1 MDINQII
8 INMKTTDLFQSIL
21 LFALFLCGLTACNDS
36 DEIRLSPFQ
45 ETTVKGEASTLQ
57 IDLTRGD
64 WRITSI
70 TTPWGDLMMDGNK
83 LPQLEGTGSLHY
95 KWWDLERDTDSH
107 LILYFKDNFD
117 LGESR
122 SLIINLE
129 MKTGLYKEQ
138 IIIHQEP
145 CTNFYQIESIE
156 YSVEEGDGVKEAG
169 TGPDKSTYKNENLGN
184 TTDKHD
190 YYPFINKWTEYA
202 FIPDGHSDET
212 FKSIDP
218 EKRSIYLPNHIEDGK
233 IIMGQQLL
241 FFINQGKYYKED
253 ELRYKHFEVDIVGMK
268 WNIYTSTIYYKRL
281 QVTFTATLSR
291 PGSDTKKVLKG
302 KFMQRYPYDCSE
314 IHHEVKDSLED

>member
-1 MDINQII
+1 M
-8 INMKTTDLFQSIL
+8 
-21 LFALFLCGLTACNDS
+21 
-36 DEIRLSPFQ
+36 
-45 ETTVKGEASTLQ
+45 
-57 IDLTRGD
+57 
-64 WRITSI
+64 
-70 TTPWGDLMMDGNK
+70 
-83 LPQLEGTGSLHY
+83 
-95 KWWDLERDTDSH
+95 
-107 LILYFKDNFD
+107 
-117 LGESR
+117 
-122 SLIINLE
+122 
-129 MKTGLYKEQ
+129 
-138 IIIHQEP
+138 
-145 CTNFYQIESIE
+145 
-156 YSVEEGDGVKEAG
+156 KEAG

-291 PGSDTKKVLKG
+291 PDSDTKKVLKG

>member
-1 MDINQII
+1 MTTEELYDKLKLIQKMKCETQNLELKSAEQGYPKRLYDSLSSFSNQDDGGIIVFGIDEKQDYKEVGVYDAQDIQKK
-8 INMKTTDLFQSIL
+8 INEQCLQMNPVVRPLITVVEKENKKFVSAEIPGIDLADRPCYYQGRGRLKGSYTRI
-21 LFALFLCGLTACNDS
+21 GDS
-36 DEIRLSPFQ
+36 DEP
-45 ETTVKGEASTLQ
+45 
-57 IDLTRGD
+57 
-64 WRITSI
+64 
-70 TTPWGDLMMDGNK
+70 M
-83 LPQLEGTGSLHY
+83 
-95 KWWDLERDTDSH
+95 
-107 LILYFKDNFD
+107 
-117 LGESR
+117 
-122 SLIINLE
+122 
-129 MKTGLYKEQ
+129 
-138 IIIHQEP
+138 
-145 CTNFYQIESIE
+145 
-156 YSVEEGDGVKEAG
+156 
-169 TGPDKSTYKNENLGN
+169 
-184 TTDKHD
+184 
-190 YYPFINKWTEYA
+190 TEYA

>member
-1 MDINQII
+1 MKINSII
-8 INMKTTDLFQSIL
+8 DLVKDLDTSRQTKNLNKLLIRIL
-21 LFALFLCGLTACNDS
+21 LH
-36 DEIRLSPFQ
+36 
-45 ETTVKGEASTLQ
+45 LQ
-57 IDLTRGD
+57 VEF
-64 WRITSI
+64 S
-70 TTPWGDLMMDGNK
+70 
-83 LPQLEGTGSLHY
+83 
-95 KWWDLERDTDSH
+95 
-107 LILYFKDNFD
+107 
-117 LGESR
+117 
-122 SLIINLE
+122 
-129 MKTGLYKEQ
+129 
-138 IIIHQEP
+138 HQEP

>member
-1 MDINQII
+1 
-8 INMKTTDLFQSIL
+8 
-21 LFALFLCGLTACNDS
+21 
-36 DEIRLSPFQ
+36 
-45 ETTVKGEASTLQ
+45 
-57 IDLTRGD
+57 
-64 WRITSI
+64 
-70 TTPWGDLMMDGNK
+70 MDGNK

-107 LILYFKDNFD
+107 LILHFKDNFD

-291 PGSDTKKVLKG
+291 PGSDTKKVLRG

>member
-1 MDINQII
+1 
-8 INMKTTDLFQSIL
+8 MKLMFIMIKIGVPAVMAVCLS
-21 LFALFLCGLTACNDS
+21 CCSGHTA
-36 DEIRLSPFQ
+36 
-45 ETTVKGEASTLQ
+45 G
-57 IDLTRGD
+57 G
-64 WRITSI
+64 
-70 TTPWGDLMMDGNK
+70 GNELK
-83 LPQLEGTGSLHY
+83 CRVMEVEG
-95 KWWDLERDTDSH
+95 
-107 LILYFKDNFD
+107 
-117 LGESR
+117 
-122 SLIINLE
+122 
-129 MKTGLYKEQ
+129 
-138 IIIHQEP
+138 
-145 CTNFYQIESIE
+145 
-156 YSVEEGDGVKEAG
+156 G

>member
-1 MDINQII
+1 
-8 INMKTTDLFQSIL
+8 MKTTKLFQSVL
-21 LFALFLCGLTACNDS
+21 LFSLLLCSLAACS
-36 DEIRLSPFQ
+36 DDDDLRLSPMQ
-45 ETTVKGEASTLQ
+45 ETTLDGDASTLQ
-57 IDLTRGD
+57 IDLTRSD
-64 WRITSI
+64 WRIASI
-70 TTPWGDLMMDGNK
+70 TSLDGATMVDKNNRP
-83 LPQLEGTGSLHY
+83 LQLEGLGSLHFR
-95 KWWDLERDTDSH
+95 WFDLTRESETQ
-107 LILYFKDNFD
+107 LILTTNDNFD
-117 LGESR
+117 GEER
-122 SLIINLE
+122 GFILNLE

-138 IIIHQEP
+138 VTIRQKP
-145 CTNFYQIESIE
+145 CESFYQIESVE

-291 PGSDTKKVLKG
+291 PDSDTKKVLKG

>member
-1 MDINQII
+1 MLTHECKGNASY
-8 INMKTTDLFQSIL
+8 KHLSIK
-21 LFALFLCGLTACNDS
+21 
-36 DEIRLSPFQ
+36 Q
-45 ETTVKGEASTLQ
+45 EN
-57 IDLTRGD
+57 IDL
-64 WRITSI
+64 
-70 TTPWGDLMMDGNK
+70 
-83 LPQLEGTGSLHY
+83 Y
-95 KWWDLERDTDSH
+95 
-107 LILYFKDNFD
+107 
-117 LGESR
+117 
-122 SLIINLE
+122 
-129 MKTGLYKEQ
+129 
-138 IIIHQEP
+138 
-145 CTNFYQIESIE
+145 
-156 YSVEEGDGVKEAG
+156 
-169 TGPDKSTYKNENLGN
+169 YKNKPRIFA
-184 TTDKHD
+184 TVP
-190 YYPFINKWTEYA
+190 PFINKWTEYA